1 MLKAGLNLN
10 LADFVLQFYL
20 LVIYESKF
28 YNTIPPC
35 LIFLDTF
42 LEGIGV
48 VLSLVYLTRTSGVCL
63 SAHPYG
69 NELF

>member
-28 YNTIPPC
+28 YNTTPP
-35 LIFLDTF
+35 ISYF
-42 LEGIGV
+42 
-48 VLSLVYLTRTSGVCL
+48 LTRFLKG
-63 SAHPYG
+63 
-69 NELF
+69 